1 MFPDAASELRTV
13 RDLLRFGVSRMNE
26 AGLFFGHGTSNA
38 QDEAAYLISHALHLE
53 HEQVESFID
62 ARLTLAERNRILE
75 LYERRIVQRVPSAY
89 LTGEAW
95 LGDFRFQVDERVIV
109 PRSTIA
115 ELLRDGLDT
124 WVGDPESVESVLD
137 LCTGSGC
144 LAILLAHAYPNA
156 RIHAVELSP
165 EALEVARANVR
176 EYRLEERIS
185 LRQGDL
191 WGPVK
196 GQTYDLIVSNP
207 PYVNA
212 ESMAALPHEYRRE
225 PLLALAGGADGLDI
239 VRTILASATEHL
251 NQRGVLVVEIG
262 HNREVLEQAYPRL
275 PFLWLN
281 TSAGP
286 DLVFLLERANLF

>member
-1 MFPDAASELRTV
+1 MFPEAASELRTV

-62 ARLTLAERNRILE
+62 ARLTLAERNRVLE

-156 RIHAVELSP
+156 RIDAVELSP

-176 EYRLEERIS
+176 EYGLEERIS
-185 LRQGDL
+185 LHQGDL

-196 GQTYDLIVSNP
+196 GQTYDLIVANP

-212 ESMAALPHEYRRE
+212 ESMAALPQEYCRE
-225 PLLALAGGADGLDI
+225 PQLALAGGADGLDI
-239 VRTILASATEHL
+239 VRSILASATDHL